1 MFESELRI
9 SLYKAMEIGETH
21 RNKHSSWR
29 YLLYST
35 FWIRLKFQE
44 DCFKSDI
51 ATIAWEGHLKLCL
64 LFLLIYFWFILSF
77 AFQSF
82 TCISLSLWTLSNTS
96 KYEFCNI
103 QSFKYR
109 VTHTGWDFKDDC
121 TDFILSIS
129 LHSAFFVIGA

>member
-21 RNKHSSWR
+21 RNKHSSLR

-64 LFLLIYFWFILSF
+64 LLFLIYFWFILSF
-77 AFQSF
+77 AFHCHSEPFQILQNMNSAISKVLNIELPTQDEISKTTVQILF
-82 TCISLSLWTLSNTS
+82 YPFPCIQRSLL
-96 KYEFCNI
+96 
-103 QSFKYR
+103 
-109 VTHTGWDFKDDC
+109 
-121 TDFILSIS
+121 
-129 LHSAFFVIGA
+129 